1 MWFTAVNQ
9 PSTLLNMFPYALYYL
24 SFRDSSATRFGNY
37 MGFSNE
43 EIILPCAITLK
54 AHTLCMQLQWRWE
67 VSSQVK
73 WFSNINHLGTL
84 LYIITYALYHLSF
97 RDSSAIT
104 VGNFIYIPCIY
115 MSPHT
120 ELLMAL
126 NNKMPVSVYKQ
137 LNQLAKYVKL
147 IFDMP

>member
-1 MWFTAVNQ
+1 
-9 PSTLLNMFPYALYYL
+9 
-24 SFRDSSATRFGNY
+24 
-37 MGFSNE
+37 
-43 EIILPCAITLK
+43 
-54 AHTLCMQLQWRWE
+54 MQLQWRWE

-126 NNKMPVSVYKQ
+126 NNKMPESVSKQ